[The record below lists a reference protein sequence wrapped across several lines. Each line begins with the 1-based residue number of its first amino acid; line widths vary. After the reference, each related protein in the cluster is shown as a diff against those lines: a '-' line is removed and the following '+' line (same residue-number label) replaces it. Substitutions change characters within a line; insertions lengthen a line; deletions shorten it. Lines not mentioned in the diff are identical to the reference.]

1 MFSCFK
7 PAATFASAVIAASV
21 LASTAQA
28 QIFQDNMIGY
38 RYGTQFKEPGTAGG
52 ADIEKNILSFTHVSG
67 DKWGGNFFNLD
78 ILMSASNDPARGG
91 GAGAQEAYALYR
103 RTFSYS
109 KLTGSKGG
117 WGPIA
122 DFGIQFGGDANA
134 KNNQFAAEKRLLV
147 AGPYIAWA
155 VPVGF
160 MTTAFEVCREW
171 NYNGIVSKKVEFE
184 TTFCMETAWKFP
196 FKIGPA
202 SMSFGGFFN
211 VVAPKGK
218 DGFNAETKTEIL
230 TRPELM
236 LDIGELMTGKKNV
249 VEVGLGY
256 EYWLNKFGNDNATT
270 VGSLARTPMFVGK
283 VHF

>member
-1 MFSCFK
+1 MFKFFNAAVALA
-7 PAATFASAVIAASV
+7 AATIAGAAATS
-21 LASTAQA
+21 AQA
-28 QIFQDNMIGY
+28 QIFQDNAIGY

-52 ADIEKNILSFTHVSG
+52 ADIEKSILSFTHASG
-67 DKWGGNFFNLD
+67 DKLGGNFFNLD
-78 ILMSASNDPARGG
+78 ILFSASNDPARGG
-91 GAGAQEAYALYR
+91 GAGAQEDYALYR
-103 RTFSYS
+103 RTFSYN

-134 KNNQFAAEKRLLV
+134 KNTQFAPEKRLIV

-160 MTTAFEVCREW
+160 LNTAFEVCREW
-171 NYNGIVSKKVEFE
+171 NYNGIVSRSVDFD
-184 TTFCMETAWKFP
+184 TTFCLETAWKFP
-196 FKIGPA
+196 FKVGPA
-202 SMSFGGFFN
+202 SLTFGGFFN

-218 DGFNAETKTEIL
+218 DGFNADTKTEIL

-236 LDIGELMTGKKNV
+236 LDAGELLTGRKNLFEIGV
-249 VEVGLGY
+249 GY
-256 EYWLNKFGNDNATT
+256 EYWLNKFGNDNATN
-270 VGSLARTPMFVGK
+270 VGSLARTPMLIGK